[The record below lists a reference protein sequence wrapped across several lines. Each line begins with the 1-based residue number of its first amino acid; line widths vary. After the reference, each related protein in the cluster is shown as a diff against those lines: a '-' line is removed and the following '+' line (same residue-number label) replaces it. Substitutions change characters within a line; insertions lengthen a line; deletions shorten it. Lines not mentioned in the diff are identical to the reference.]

1 MKKINILLLML
12 LIAPIFTF
20 LLLCQNNPNRSS
32 LIYLHQ
38 HQTKAT
44 SSVQLL
50 ASFSTVGN
58 VIVDFY
64 ADWCGPCKRL
74 SPHIDAFVQ
83 DTPGFTFIKVNRDYF
98 KDLARTFNV
107 TSIPTLIFLRDGREI
122 GRYDGGPLT
131 QKTLTQLVKRTYLTK

>member
-20 LLLCQNNPNRSS
+20 LLLSQNNPNRSS

-38 HQTKAT
+38 HQTKAI

-50 ASFSTVGN
+50 ASFSAVGN

-64 ADWCGPCKRL
+64 ADWCGPCRRL
-74 SPHIDAFVQ
+74 SPYIDAFVN
-83 DTPGFTFIKVNRDYF
+83 DTPGFTFIKVNRDHF

-107 TSIPTLIFLRDGREI
+107 TSIPTLIFLRDGKEI

-131 QKTLTQLVKRTYLTK
+131 QKTLTQLVKRTYLTT